1 MNGQKSLFVHA
12 AASEGRARTAPVAP
26 APAAP
31 ATPAAAV
38 PAPADPGAGGW
49 PKPAPWRLAV
59 MADDIRVEILARE
72 RRLAHQV
79 AERRM
84 SALQRDFAV
93 ETLRELLRLIETLMG
108 HERDLAARLSS
119 YDHYVPVSA
128 LEMALLHFHLNGACD
143 RRFAAEQAAERAA
156 EKAGAQAGGR

>member
-1 MNGQKSLFVHA
+1 MSNGQRSLFVYA
-12 AASEGRARTAPVAP
+12 AARPE
-26 APAAP
+26 AA
-31 ATPAAAV
+31 AAAAAAAHASTPAAA
-38 PAPADPGAGGW
+38 APQ
-49 PKPAPWRLAV
+49 PWHLAV

-93 ETLRELLRLIETLMG
+93 ETLRELLRLVETLIG
-108 HERDLAARLSS
+108 HERELAARLSS

-143 RRFAAEQAAERAA
+143 RRFAAEQAAETTT
-156 EKAGAQAGGR
+156 AGGR